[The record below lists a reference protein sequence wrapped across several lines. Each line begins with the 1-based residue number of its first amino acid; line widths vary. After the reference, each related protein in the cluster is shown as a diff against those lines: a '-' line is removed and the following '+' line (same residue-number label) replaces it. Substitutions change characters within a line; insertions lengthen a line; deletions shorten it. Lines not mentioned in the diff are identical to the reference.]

1 MHGTKTGLFTE
12 RVRQTF
18 SDEALEKLDL
28 KLAENKDTCWL
39 KSIFRKHRKA
49 FSYLQHSIVWQAL
62 LPKLTVIEA
71 LQQASALTEHSITT
85 RPVSQSVQL

>member
-1 MHGTKTGLFTE
+1 MLHERKSFQALSSGRCFISASADQAKSKASTFVMTLVAE

-28 KLAENKDTCWL
+28 KLAEKSRTRWL

-49 FSYLQHSIVWQAL
+49 F
-62 LPKLTVIEA
+62 
-71 LQQASALTEHSITT
+71 
-85 RPVSQSVQL
+85 